1 MVRSRRYALVSQ
13 LPIGSGHCRHRQRVL
28 VVRRS
33 TSWLRKASQKRMPVR
48 IRIKNA
54 AFDDGSR
61 PSKISNLSSKRL
73 RKILCTME
81 RRRFA
86 GKVIVHLPRN
96 RTTRKIPYSAWIDML
111 DDLRPWAPTLTLRIL
126 TSAHLAT
133 FPLVVKYTDVI
144 KLRADGSEIDLASV
158 IWHLRKFPTTAG
170 FKCTIVF
177 G

>member
-1 MVRSRRYALVSQ
+1 
-13 LPIGSGHCRHRQRVL
+13 
-28 VVRRS
+28 
-33 TSWLRKASQKRMPVR
+33 MPVR